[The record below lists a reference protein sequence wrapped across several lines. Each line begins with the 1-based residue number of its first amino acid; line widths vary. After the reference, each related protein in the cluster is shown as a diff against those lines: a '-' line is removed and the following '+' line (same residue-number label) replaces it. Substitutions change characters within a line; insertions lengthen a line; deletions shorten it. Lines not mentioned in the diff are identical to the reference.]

1 MAELTVRLLGK
12 TLTVKN
18 RNNCFL
24 LTIIDRVVDGL
35 QPDDSSNVN
44 FKKKRVL
51 YHPEMYNN

>member
-18 RNNCFL
+18 RNKWFL

-35 QPDDSSNVN
+35 QPDDLSNVN
-44 FKKKRVL
+44 FF
-51 YHPEMYNN
+51 